1 MNKLTLAIL
10 LATVGISSAQA
21 ATTVELAKGR
31 LIFTGALN
39 QSGCTVTN
47 AVDGGGDINIPM
59 PGSLGVTKVKALT
72 AATSAGWSS
81 LDEDVKYSK
90 AKLPFA
96 LNIECPTDDIYAY
109 VDGITGVKDD
119 AKANFSTKAKL
130 YFYGQDNGA
139 SGFIPTTDSGSVVG
153 LLAADKNSS
162 NRSVGIA
169 VKQIDSKKGDKVID
183 LDPANSADGVAIDV
197 NWVAGT
203 KSITAQPTFDFAYV
217 PASSKASVGGGVTTA
232 TMPFKFEYR

>member
-1 MNKLTLAIL
+1 MRKLTLAIL
-10 LATVGISSAQA
+10 FTAAGISSVQA
-21 ATTVELAKGR
+21 ANVELAKGR
-31 LIFTGALN
+31 LLFTGALN

-59 PGSLGVTKVKALT
+59 PGSLGVTKVKSLT
-72 AATSAGWSS
+72 AATPAGWSA

-90 AKLPFA
+90 AKVPFA
-96 LNIECPTDDIYAY
+96 LSIECPTDDIYTY
-109 VDGITGVKDD
+109 IDGITGEKNAKD
-119 AKANFSTKAKL
+119 NFATQAKL

-153 LLAADKNSS
+153 LLAADKKSV

-169 VKQIDSKKGDKVID
+169 VMQKDNAKGDKVID
-183 LDPANSADGVAIDV
+183 LNPANSADGVAIDIA
-197 NWVAGT
+197 WTAGT

-217 PASSKASVGGGVTTA
+217 PANSKASVEGGVTTA